1 MLKAGFDSDCVSV
14 YLDSQDTNNTGFIL
28 SLLPRWKKK
37 TKTKKNWGAEEEQTH
52 NREEPVSLVCSE
64 AQSQ

>member
-28 SLLPRWKKK
+28 SLLPRWKKNK
-37 TKTKKNWGAEEEQTH
+37 KNKNWGAEEEQTH